1 MDSQEKTISR
11 LRRKIAK
18 RDTRIKAMQG
28 RICELE
34 SALSTR
40 MLDVEVLSRNI
51 ERSVSRALCNVRM
64 IPVLGLGKTQRIEIS
79 SPCETQ
85 AVGESPF

>member
-1 MDSQEKTISR
+1 MDSYEKTISR
-11 LRRKIAK
+11 LRRKISK

-64 IPVLGLGKTQRIEIS
+64 IPVLGLGKTQRIEVTYES
-79 SPCETQ
+79 SSKGT
-85 AVGESPF
+85 VDV

>member
-1 MDSQEKTISR
+1 MDSYEKTISR
-11 LRRKIAK
+11 LRRKIDK
-18 RDTRIKAMQG
+18 RDNRIKAMQG

-79 SPCETQ
+79 SKGT
-85 AVGESPF
+85 ADV